1 MVAPE
6 GRETYMRF
14 AKGMILASALL
25 LFLAPGPF
33 APARASAEDPASVQL
48 VGNFNGITCEP
59 SDPAND
65 MESMGDHVWRKL
77 KFINEPTSPDTIF
90 FKFTRDGDYLP
101 KHWGWSYV
109 WGWGVAAFE
118 SSPPSIAAILPSDG
132 YYYFFFNDSD
142 STYWM
147 DRPHGSISGT
157 LATDKHSGVPA
168 GAKVTLYD
176 ARDDVIGTFASFS
189 DSTYRFDCLIQDV
202 YRMTAHAPGYRDTTI
217 SGIALALNESK
228 NIPIYLEEEIG
239 VLISSAECERVD
251 GGVRITWATMDFG
264 GYETFDVYRGYTPA
278 FALAEKRN
286 DVPVSADRVYEFV
299 DRCEDPTKDLYYYI
313 AERAAVNP
321 TRYGPLLVKG
331 LVAPAMA
338 TLGQNYPNPF
348 NPSTTVPFTVGASG
362 AGKPVSISFY
372 DVAGRLVESFNIG
385 PKPVGSFT
393 FRWNPALNGRGN
405 VSSGVY
411 YCRLQVDKEIYTRTM
426 ILLR

>member
-1 MVAPE
+1 MVAYE
-6 GRETYMRF
+6 GREIGMRF
-14 AKGMILASALL
+14 AKGIILTSALL

-33 APARASAEDPASVQL
+33 VPASASAQDPVSVQL
-48 VGNFNGITCEP
+48 VGHFNGITCSP

-77 KFINEPTSPDTIF
+77 KFINESTSPDTVF
-90 FKFTRDGDYLP
+90 FQFTRDRAYGD
-101 KHWGWSYV
+101 KWWGWSGS
-109 WGWGVAAFE
+109 WGIAAFVW
-118 SSPPSIAAILPSDG
+118 SPPSIAAVLSTSG

-142 STYWM
+142 FSYWI
-147 DRPHGSISGT
+147 DRPQGSIFGT
-157 LATDKHSGVPA
+157 VAAEKHTGVPP

-176 ARDDVIGTFASFS
+176 AQGDVIGDFASFS
-189 DSTYRFDCLIQDV
+189 DSTYRFEGLIQDV
-202 YRMTAHAPGYRDTTI
+202 YRITAHAPGYRDTTI
-217 SGIALALNESK
+217 SGIALALNEAK
-228 NIPIYLEEEIG
+228 NVPIYLREEVG
-239 VLISSAECERVD
+239 VLISSAECQRID

-264 GYETFDVYRGYTPA
+264 GYATFDVYRGRSPVFT
-278 FALAEKRN
+278 LAEKRN

-299 DRCEDPTKDLYYYI
+299 DRCEDPTQDLYYYI
-313 AERAAVNP
+313 VERAAVNP

-331 LVAPAMA
+331 VPAPAMA

-362 AGKPVSISFY
+362 AGKPVTVSFY
-372 DVAGRLVESFNIG
+372 DVSGRLVERFNLG
-385 PKPVGSFT
+385 PKSVGSFT